1 MRILSFFI
9 FFVLVLMN
17 SLHAQNVAINED
29 GSAPDN
35 SAMLDITS
43 VNRGLLIPRM
53 TQLQK
58 SLIVQP
64 ATGLLVYQT
73 DVDSGFHYNQGTP
86 ASPDWIRLTSIV
98 DDTPTIEEVL
108 LIGNNANGE
117 DMFGISRLGIG
128 VSSTTNE
135 AQINNPTTNG
145 SYLQIT
151 ESSFGTGVTDGF
163 RLGLDNGVA
172 NLINSENTDMVFFT
186 NNLERMRLD
195 ASGNLG
201 LGTNAPDS
209 LLDVAGGATI
219 DRLNIN
225 SAFTFPTTDGTVG
238 QTLFTDGAGILS
250 WGKNGDDLG
259 NHIATQNIQLSGNYL
274 SNDGGNE
281 GLFVATDGRA
291 AIGMT
296 NTFAKFSVMDAT
308 APFLR
313 ITSSTDA
320 TQSNLLNSA
329 VIELTESNLA
339 DFEGG
344 STFGFQ
350 IRYVG
355 DANDRLQFRSVA
367 AGNLGTVM
375 TLMRDS
381 RRVGIGT
388 DAPVTAFHLNHTNA
402 ATDGFSISNTADA
415 DRWHLFVRDSP
426 SNLELYFNNNLRG
439 SFDRATGAYTQLSDA
454 NAKKNISTL
463 EGISGRLKNLSL
475 KTYHYLSQADDS
487 PVEYGFI
494 AQEVMKEF
502 PSLVLTSTSGSKTFH
517 TLNYGAM
524 GALAIGALK
533 EQQYIIESLK
543 ERIQK
548 LEELLME
555 LNEE

>member
-1 MRILSFFI
+1 MRFLAIVILLLFGTSENLF
-9 FFVLVLMN
+9 
-17 SLHAQNVAINED
+17 SQNVAINDD

-53 TQLQK
+53 TQAQMNA
-58 SLIVQP
+58 IVQP

-86 ASPDWIRLTSIV
+86 ASPDWISMITTVSGTPNIEQVLTQ
-98 DDTPTIEEVL
+98 
-108 LIGNNANGE
+108 GNNANGR
-117 DMFGISRLGIG
+117 DLFGVSRLGIG
-128 VSSTTNE
+128 VTTTTLE
-135 AQINNPTTNG
+135 AQINNPTANG
-145 SYLQIT
+145 SFLQMT
-151 ESSFGTGVTDGF
+151 ETSFGTTATDGF
-163 RLGLDNGVA
+163 RIGLNNGIA
-172 NLINSENTDMVFFT
+172 NLINSENTDMLFFT
-186 NNLERMRLD
+186 NNIERMRLS
-195 ASGNLG
+195 ATGNLG
-201 LGTNAPDS
+201 IGTNAPDS

-219 DRLNIN
+219 DQLNIN
-225 SAFTFPTTDGTVG
+225 SAFTFPTLDGTIG
-238 QTLFTDGAGILS
+238 QALLTDGAGNVS
-250 WGKNGDDLG
+250 WGTNGDNLG
-259 NHIATQNIQLSGNYL
+259 NHIATQNIRLSGNYL

-281 GLFVATDGRA
+281 GLYVDAAGNA

-313 ITSSTDA
+313 VTSSTDA

-329 VIELTESNLA
+329 VIELTESNFA
-339 DFEGG
+339 SFEGG

-375 TLMRDS
+375 TLMRDT

-388 DAPVTAFHLNHTNA
+388 DAPRSAFHMTHLNDS
-402 ATDGFSISNTADA
+402 TDGLSISNQADA
-415 DRWHLFVRDSP
+415 DRWHFNVRQSP
-426 SNLELYFNNNLRG
+426 SNLEVYFNNNLRG

-454 NAKKNISTL
+454 NAKKNISTVG
-463 EGISGRLKNLSL
+463 GISESLTKLSL
-475 KTYHYLSQADDS
+475 KTYHYLSQSDDE
-487 PVEYGFI
+487 PLEYGFI
-494 AQEVMKEF
+494 AQEVMQQF
-502 PSLVLTSTSGSKTFH
+502 PSLVQKSTSGSQIFH

-543 ERIQK
+543 DRIER

-555 LNEE
+555 ENKE